1 MERDFMGLNSKD
13 SDVVV
18 KEEIVEDGNDNASTK
33 TLGVPWPFPYMV
45 STLPHFMFLKSKH
58 DEKLPKLKSD
68 PLAPS
73 GYTAKSAADIFDVSH
88 NQLSRNI
95 QSEFSVNAAH
105 DVNLHQFS
113 ALKPFCK
120 THFTSVGQNY
130 LDATSTQRFLGGVPL
145 LSPHSI
151 RPTVLATGTTEQWV
165 DSKTS
170 DAPAQLTIF
179 YAGTVNVFDG
189 IPPEKAQAIMLL
201 AGNGGF
207 AQPKLH
213 LQAPNFQ
220 PATANRE
227 LINQTISK
235 PSSLGVSSP
244 MSVSSYPIDQSGGV
258 SANKNNIEVSNTVGI
273 LTTLDGKVDT
283 PRMVPSLGSVSAFAT
298 ISSAVPQARK
308 ASLARFLEKRRERVM
323 NSAPYSLSKNAAEGG
338 ILQSDGISGV
348 SSSSVSTSDN
358 I

>member
-33 TLGVPWPFPYMV
+33 TLGVPWPFPYMLNLLQTYLM
-45 STLPHFMFLKSKH
+45 SATTNYQEISRLSFTLPAYS
-58 DEKLPKLKSD
+58 
-68 PLAPS
+68 
-73 GYTAKSAADIFDVSH
+73 V
-88 NQLSRNI
+88 Q